1 MQPIN
6 YYYCED
12 YPVLNYTLELTNV
25 LSSEVSSCMYL
36 LSNDWTSAD
45 NLSEDTIYTF
55 RVIVT
60 SDFGAFS
67 TGNHIIRMSP
77 L

>member
-6 YYYCED
+6 YYCEE
-12 YPVLNYTLELTNV
+12 YPVLNYTIELTNV
-25 LSSEVSSCMYL
+25 LSSEVSSYMYL
-36 LSNDWTSAD
+36 HSNDWISAD

-55 RVIVT
+55 RVIVP
-60 SDFGAFS
+60 SDFGALS
-67 TGNHIIRMSP
+67 TGSHTICMSP